1 VREQICLLLA
11 ACALLAGVSI
21 AQKKPSVKPS
31 LAQACGP
38 LSDQVFKCPKFGFT
52 YNVPF
57 GWVERTQE
65 MQDSNVDAEAMPDS
79 KESDAKPNG
88 AADSAAEKDSP
99 GAEAAPSSGKSE
111 ILLAVFERPPQ
122 AAGETINSAVVIAA
136 ESRAN
141 YPSVKTAAD
150 YFGPIGDLAGQ
161 RGLKALSEPYTFS
174 TGSRQV
180 VREDFTG
187 ERGKLSMWQS
197 SLVAIEKGQIV
208 SFTLVAGSEDEIEEL
223 IENLKFGVSGQ
234 QKQVPHSLGDSK

>member
-1 VREQICLLLA
+1 MRKQICLWLA
-11 ACALLAGVSI
+11 ACALLAGFSI
-21 AQKKPSVKPS
+21 AQKKPSVRPS

-52 YNVPF
+52 YDVPF

-65 MQDSNVDAEAMPDS
+65 MQDSNVDAEAMPDR
-79 KESDAKPNG
+79 EEGDAKPNETT
-88 AADSAAEKDSP
+88 DSAADKHSP
-99 GAEAAPSSGKSE
+99 GSEAAPSSGKSE

-136 ESRAN
+136 EPRAD

-161 RGLKALSEPYTFS
+161 RGLKALSEPFAS
-174 TGSRQV
+174 SIGSRQV

-208 SFTLVAGSEDEIEEL
+208 SFTLVAGSEDEVEEL
-223 IENLKFGVSGQ
+223 IGNLKFAASSQ
-234 QKQVPHSLGDSK
+234 QKQVPHSSGESK